1 MKTTL
6 KQYAKDNNMNI
17 MDAWQAL
24 VFKGVFEK
32 PAYTTIR
39 ESDNAVVVDAEFIK
53 RKMMSEVVTVKTLTE
68 NPQSKMQMP
77 EVKVYDKDGFLLATH
92 VSTPVIP
99 SNNNVELGLSYLD
112 KVGTEKAER
121 KLWEIFGHGLRV
133 HILNLEDEEI
143 EV

>member
-24 VFKGVFEK
+24 VHKGVFEK
-32 PAYTTIR
+32 PVYTTIR
-39 ESDNAVVVDAEFIK
+39 ESDNAIVIDAEFIK
-53 RKMMSEVVTVKTLTE
+53 RKMMNEVFTVTSLTE

-77 EVKVYDKDGFLLATH
+77 EIKVYDKDGFLLATH

-99 SNNNVELGLSYLD
+99 SNNNLELGLSYLD
-112 KVGTEKAER
+112 KVGIELTER
-121 KLWEIFGHGLRV
+121 KLWEIFGHGLRA
-133 HILNLEDEEI
+133 HILNLENVEI

>member
-32 PAYTTIR
+32 PAYTAIR
-39 ESDNAVVVDAEFIK
+39 ESDNAIVVDAEFIK
-53 RKMMSEVVTVKTLTE
+53 RKMMNEVFTVKSLTE

-77 EVKVYDKDGFLLATH
+77 EIKVYDKDGFLLATH
-92 VSTPVIP
+92 MSTPVIP
-99 SNNNVELGLSYLD
+99 SNNDVEIGFIY
-112 KVGTEKAER
+112 TEKAGIEMAER
-121 KLWEIFGHGLRV
+121 KLWEIFGHGLRA
-133 HILNLEDEEI
+133 HILNLENVEI

>member
-24 VFKGVFEK
+24 VLKGVFEK
-32 PAYTTIR
+32 PVYTTIR
-39 ESDNAVVVDAEFIK
+39 ESDNAIVVDAEFIK
-53 RKMMSEVVTVKTLTE
+53 RKMMNEVFTVKTLTE

-77 EVKVYDKDGFLLATH
+77 EIKVYDRDGFLLATH

-121 KLWEIFGHGLRV
+121 KLWEIFDHGLRA
-133 HILNLEDEEI
+133 HILNLENVEI